1 MKTSANS
8 VKTESETTS
17 WMTFSSQIEN
27 GPPNCDDPMRLAG
40 TWKQYSNRAMPQLSS
55 TMASMPKRSSLDL
68 NAMWPYQ
75 ASVMKAFDRTSRATV
90 AIPLNICHTGLK
102 PRKSINFFRMICAPR
117 KKKPS
122 ATFFYRNGGRVS
134 GVRCV
139 WVRPA
144 AGSVRMPCDRR
155 CCRSADG
162 LLPAARSLPGAAAK
176 PAGSCFHLPW
186 NCRRGGGA
194 AEIADGLSGLCAR
207 VISAKRRGR

>member
-68 NAMWPYQ
+68 NAMWP
-75 ASVMKAFDRTSRATV
+75 
-90 AIPLNICHTGLK
+90 IPLNICRTGLK
-102 PRKSINFFRMICAPR
+102 PRKSINFFRMICTSC
-117 KKKPS
+117 KKMPS
-122 ATFFYRNGGRVS
+122 ATFFIGMAIGYRVYGAFGYGLRQVAS
-134 GVRCV
+134 VCLAIGDAADSPRPDRCRAGVARN
-139 WVRPA
+139 PSMTT
-144 AGSVRMPCDRR
+144 AG
-155 CCRSADG
+155 
-162 LLPAARSLPGAAAK
+162 
-176 PAGSCFHLPW
+176 
-186 NCRRGGGA
+186 RRGGGA

>member
-75 ASVMKAFDRTSRATV
+75 ASVMKAFDKTSRATV
-90 AIPLNICHTGLK
+90 AIPLNICRTGLK
-102 PRKSINFFRMICAPR
+102 PRKSINFFRMICTSC
-117 KKKPS
+117 KKMPS
-122 ATFFYRNGGRVS
+122 ATFFIGMAIGYRVYGAFGYGLRQVAS
-134 GVRCV
+134 VCLAIGDAADSSRPDRCRAGVARN
-139 WVRPA
+139 PSMTT
-144 AGSVRMPCDRR
+144 AG
-155 CCRSADG
+155 
-162 LLPAARSLPGAAAK
+162 
-176 PAGSCFHLPW
+176 
-186 NCRRGGGA
+186 RRGGGA

-207 VISAKRRGR
+207 VISAKRQGR

>member
-55 TMASMPKRSSLDL
+55 TIASMPKRSSLDL

-75 ASVMKAFDRTSRATV
+75 ASVMKAFDMMSRATV
-90 AIPLNICHTGLK
+90 AIPLNIGRRGLK

-122 ATFFYRNGGRVS
+122 ATFFYRDGGRVS

-155 CCRSADG
+155 CCRSA
-162 LLPAARSLPGAAAK
+162 AARSLPG
-176 PAGSCFHLPW
+176 W
-186 NCRRGGGA
+186 GGA
-194 AEIADGLSGLCAR
+194 EPVDDDCRAPGRKSRGNCGRSVRPVAR
-207 VISAKRRGR
+207 VISAKRQGR

>member
-75 ASVMKAFDRTSRATV
+75 ASVMKAFDKTSRATV
-90 AIPLNICHTGLK
+90 AIPLNICRTGLK

-122 ATFFYRNGGRVS
+122 ATFFYRDGGRVS

-144 AGSVRMPCDRR
+144 AGSVGMPCDRR
-155 CCRSADG
+155 CCRSA
-162 LLPAARSLPGAAAK
+162 AARSLPGW
-176 PAGSCFHLPW
+176 GD
-186 NCRRGGGA
+186 R
-194 AEIADGLSGLCAR
+194 
-207 VISAKRRGR
+207 